1 MGRQRIESRFE
12 RDRCED
18 GLGKQYCFVAAIG
31 AAAGLASAAI
41 TSSGAKSGANTQ
53 SAAADRATD
62 QQAAAAAQMREDLSP
77 WTSSGGAAQNKLNQL
92 LGLGGNASGT
102 TSMGLQT
109 GLTPAQVREQ
119 LLSRYTSTGSGAP
132 GAPADLSQFGAAGN
146 LLGRIGAGVGSTT
159 TPNNG
164 YWLGGNNQGDGQSWV
179 PGDAQGQSTIDEQ
192 GLNAAIQQY
201 MDEQNSMN
209 SAAQS
214 DPAYGSLL
222 KAYKDGAEYDAG
234 PAFSF
239 TGENLASDPGYQF
252 GLQQGTQGIDRG
264 QAARGNYLSGAA
276 MKELTRFNEDYAG
289 TKFND
294 AFNRASSTYNTN
306 QNTNLNE
313 WNTNLNAYNNNR
325 SSVYNFLTGV
335 STLGQNSAAQTGSS
349 NQQAANNIAGNT
361 LAAGNA
367 QAAGTVATGNAL
379 QSGINQAAN
388 AYNGNN
394 PNTALGWNNL
404 LSQNGGGYSGYTGY
418 VGTKDPIAELNASKG
433 WTG

>member
-1 MGRQRIESRFE
+1 M
-12 RDRCED
+12 
-18 GLGKQYCFVAAIG
+18 VAAIG

-41 TSSGAKSGANTQ
+41 SSSGAKSAANKQ
-53 SAAADRATD
+53 SDAADRASE
-62 QQAAAAAQMREDLSP
+62 QQAAAAAQTRQDLAP
-77 WTSSGGAAQNKLNQL
+77 WTASGGAAQAKLNQL
-92 LGLGGNASGT
+92 LGLGGGT
-102 TSMGLQT
+102 PTGLSSQGLQY
-109 GLTPAQVREQ
+109 GLTPDQVRQQ
-119 LLSRYTSTGSGAP
+119 LLSQYTSGGTSGPNVDLDQYARVEGKGYGSWGGREGDIWMPAP
-132 GAPADLSQFGAAGN
+132 KQTSA
-146 LLGRIGAGVGSTT
+146 TT
-159 TPNNG
+159 
-164 YWLGGNNQGDGQSWV
+164 V
-179 PGDAQGQSTIDEQ
+179 DEQ
-192 GLNAAIQQY
+192 GLNAAIQKY
-201 MDEQNSMN
+201 MSEQTAAG

-214 DPAYGSLL
+214 DPSYGSLL
-222 KAYKDGAEYDAG
+222 QAYKGGQEYDAG

-239 TGENLASDPGYQF
+239 TGDNLASDPGYQF

-361 LAAGNA
+361 LASGNA
-367 QAAGTVATGNAL
+367 QAAGTVASGNAL
-379 QSGINQAAN
+379 SSGINN
-388 AYNGNN
+388 AVNSYNSAQNMNSAG
-394 PNTALGWNNL
+394 GWNNL
-404 LSQNGGGYSGYTGY
+404 LSSSNQNDPYSLGSSSGSSLSGLKYTG
-418 VGTKDPIAELNASKG
+418 
-433 WTG
+433 